1 MGLCA
6 SKAIIEPAKRTKQR
20 IPKRLKTL
28 VWDAQFGSSV
38 AEAKCPCCKKT
49 VIRQTEFHCGH
60 KLAEANGGLTALSN
74 LIPLCAQCNL
84 SMGKKNFD
92 DFCKLFK

>member
-1 MGLCA
+1 MGVCA
-6 SKAIIEPAKRTKQR
+6 SKHVIEPTKRTKLR
-20 IPKRLKTL
+20 IPKRLKTA
-28 VWDAQFGSSV
+28 VWDSHFGSTV
-38 AEAKCPCCKKT
+38 ASAKCPSCNLT
-49 VIRQTEFHCGH
+49 IIRQTEFHCGH
-60 KLAEANGGLTALSN
+60 KIAEANGGLTILSN